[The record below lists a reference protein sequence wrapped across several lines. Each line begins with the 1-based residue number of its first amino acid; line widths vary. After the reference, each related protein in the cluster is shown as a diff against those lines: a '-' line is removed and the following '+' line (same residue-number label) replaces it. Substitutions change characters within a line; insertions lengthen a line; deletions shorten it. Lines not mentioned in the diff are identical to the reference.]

1 MFSDVFVLGVLV
13 LCLAVSDIFKTYKI
27 NELEDEVE
35 GLKDELI
42 SVVKQT
48 EGHLNQMNEKIY
60 KIGKGEKQWDLKKL
74 VMNNLRR
81 IY

>member
-1 MFSDVFVLGVLV
+1 MFSDVFILGVLV

-60 KIGKGEKQWDLKKL
+60 KIGKGEKQ
-74 VMNNLRR
+74 
-81 IY
+81 

>member
-27 NELEDEVE
+27 NGLEDEVE
-35 GLKDELI
+35 GLKEELI

-60 KIGKGEKQWDLKKL
+60 KIGVWQ
-74 VMNNLRR
+74 
-81 IY
+81 

>member
-35 GLKDELI
+35 GLKEELI

-60 KIGKGEKQWDLKKL
+60 KIGKGEKQ
-74 VMNNLRR
+74 
-81 IY
+81 

>member
-60 KIGKGEKQWDLKKL
+60 KIGKGEKE
-74 VMNNLRR
+74 
-81 IY
+81 